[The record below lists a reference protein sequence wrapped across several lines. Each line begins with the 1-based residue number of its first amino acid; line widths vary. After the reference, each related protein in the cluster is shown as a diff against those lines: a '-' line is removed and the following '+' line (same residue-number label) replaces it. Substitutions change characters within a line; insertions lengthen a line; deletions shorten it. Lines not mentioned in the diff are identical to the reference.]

1 MSFAVRVN
9 NFDLSSTRSHMEMK
23 AILCPAYGG
32 HDILKLTEM
41 PIPRPGPKDILIRN
55 HATAVNSADVRLRK
69 ADPTAVRLFFGMFKP
84 RKPILGGVF
93 AGEVQSVG
101 ADVKNFRPGDRVM
114 GMTGMS
120 MGTYATYVKIPMS
133 GTITRIPDQ
142 VTFEAAASVPFGG
155 STALHFLQ
163 KAGVQPGSHWLV
175 YGASGAVGSAAVQ
188 ILRYYGVYITAVSS
202 RENHSWLR
210 TLGAEDVLDYKDP
223 DFEQHL
229 YQYDG
234 IFEAVGKWP
243 LKTLRRF
250 IAPKGTIILASAGLM
265 DTLRSAGKANA
276 MNVRILTGM
285 AAESPQ
291 QMEWLAE
298 RLRLGEWIPQIDRTY
313 PMEQMAEAHRYVDQ
327 GHKKGNVII
336 TLK

>member
-1 MSFAVRVN
+1 
-9 NFDLSSTRSHMEMK
+9 MK

-32 HDILKLTEM
+32 PDNLRLTQM
-41 PIPRPGPKDILIRN
+41 PIPVPGPKDILIRN
-55 HATAVNSADVRLRK
+55 HATSVNSADVRLRK
-69 ADPTAVRLFFGMFKP
+69 ADPTAVRLFFGLFKP

-114 GMTGMS
+114 GMTGMA

-133 GTITRIPDQ
+133 GTISRIPDSM
-142 VTFEAAASVPFGG
+142 TFEAAASIPFGG
-155 STALHFLQ
+155 STALHFIQ
-163 KAGVQPGSHWLV
+163 KATILPGSHWLV

-188 ILRYYGVYITAVSS
+188 ILRYHGASVTVVSS
-202 RENHSWLR
+202 QENHAWLR
-210 TLGAEDVLDYKDP
+210 TLGAEEVLDYRDP
-223 DFEQHL
+223 DFLQRL

-243 LKTLRRF
+243 LATVRRF

-276 MNVRILTGM
+276 KNVRILTGL
-285 AAESPQ
+285 AAETTQ

-298 RLRLGEWIPQIDRTY
+298 RIRLGEWIPHIDRTY
-313 PMEQMAEAHRYVDQ
+313 PMEQIADAHRYVEQ

-336 TLK
+336 TLKD